1 MIWVKNFWDWRNGEI
16 IIEEDLFMNN
26 QPCTTLSNGIQ
37 MPLLGLG
44 VYDMYNEEAER
55 AVINAL
61 EIGYRLIDT
70 ASLYNNEK
78 EIGNA
83 VKESRIPRNELFI
96 TTKVGNADH
105 GYDSTIRAFEKS
117 LEELS
122 MDYVDLY
129 LIHWPVKK
137 GRKET
142 WLALEKLYNEQRVK
156 AIGVANYLVPFLS
169 EMETYAT
176 VTPMVNQVEFTPW
189 LFQKDLLDLCR
200 RKNIQLQ
207 SYSPITRGKK
217 FDDPR
222 LLQLCKKYD
231 KSPAQIILRWNIEQG
246 ISTIPKSSKKE
257 RLQENFDAIHF
268 SLTKEDVEYMNNF
281 NEGFRICED
290 PMEML

>member
-16 IIEEDLFMNN
+16 IIEEDQFMNN
-26 QPCTTLSNGIQ
+26 QPYTTLSNGIQ

-117 LEELS
+117 LKELS

-129 LIHWPVKK
+129 LIHWPVKE

-156 AIGVANYLVPFLS
+156 AIGVANYLVPFLN

-189 LFQKDLLDLCR
+189 LFQKDLLDLCK
-200 RKNIQLQ
+200 RKNIRLQ